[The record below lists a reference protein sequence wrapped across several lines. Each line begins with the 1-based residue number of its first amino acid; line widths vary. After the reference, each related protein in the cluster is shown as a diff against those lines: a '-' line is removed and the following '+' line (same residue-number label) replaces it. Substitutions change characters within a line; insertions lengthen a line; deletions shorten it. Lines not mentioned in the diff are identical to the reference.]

1 MEIDD
6 LRIDSHKLIYHVNRV
21 NQWLKGKSIC
31 PIYIEIGPCGAC
43 NHRCIFCALDYV
55 GYKKRFIDKDVLK
68 KRLKEMAEYGVKSI
82 MYAGEGEP
90 LLHKDF
96 EEIIFYTKEVG
107 IDVAVTTNGV
117 FFNKR
122 LAEKCLAHLSWIRF
136 SINAG
141 TSLTYTKVHCCNASD
156 FDRVIKNLKN
166 AVKIKKEKKYPCT
179 VGVQFLLIP
188 QNYKEVTTLAALLR
202 DVGVDYLIIKP
213 YSQHPMSHH
222 RLNKDFHYRDYF
234 YLNEELK
241 RFSNKDFKIIF
252 RIHTMKKIEEKKK
265 LYKHCLGLSFWAYID
280 SAGNVWACS
289 AYLENPKFL
298 YGNIYER
305 TFKEICESEKREK
318 IIKFAS
324 TKLDTLKCR
333 EVCRLDEV
341 NIYLWDLRHPHPH
354 VNFI

>member
-1 MEIDD
+1 MKKDD
-6 LRIDSHKLIYHVNRV
+6 LRIDSHKLIYHVDRV
-21 NQWLKGKSIC
+21 NQWLEGKLIC
-31 PIYIEIGPCGAC
+31 PIYIEIGLSGAC

-55 GYKKRFIDKDVLK
+55 GYKNKFIDTDVLK

-96 EEIIFYTKEVG
+96 EEIILYTKKVG

-122 LAEKCLAHLSWIRF
+122 LAEKCLDSLSWIRF
-136 SINAG
+136 SIDAG
-141 TSLTYTKVHCCNASD
+141 TCWTYAKVHCCNTSD
-156 FDRVIKNLKN
+156 FDRVLKNLKD
-166 AVKIKKEKKYPCT
+166 AVKIKRKKRYLST
-179 VGVQFLLIP
+179 IGVQFLLIP
-188 QNYKEVTTLAALLR
+188 ENYKEVTTFAALLK
-202 DVGVDYLIIKP
+202 DIGVDYLIIKP

-234 YLNEELK
+234 YLDDDLQ
-241 RFSNKDFKIIF
+241 RFSTKDFKIIF
-252 RIHTMKKIEEKKK
+252 RIYTMKKIEEKKK
-265 LYKHCLGLSFWAYID
+265 FYKHCLGLPFWAYID

-289 AYLENPKFL
+289 AYLGNFQFL

-305 TFKEICESEKREK
+305 IFKEICEGAQRRRIVKM
-318 IIKFAS
+318 AS
-324 TKLDTLKCR
+324 MKLDTLKCR
-333 EVCRLDEV
+333 EACRLDEI

-354 VNFI
+354 ANFI